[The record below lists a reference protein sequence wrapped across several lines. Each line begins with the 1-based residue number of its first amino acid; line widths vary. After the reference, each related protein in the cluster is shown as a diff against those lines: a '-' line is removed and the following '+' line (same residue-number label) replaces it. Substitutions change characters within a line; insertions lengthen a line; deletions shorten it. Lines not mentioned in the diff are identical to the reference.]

1 MLFECQRIAVGT
13 SSFCK
18 VSCWDNLPNQE
29 MLSAHGSFLIRDV
42 LYGLPSGSE
51 QSLNC
56 SLFVNASGCHSG
68 TKARIWSRVPAGR
81 RFTPHADFLYSPYSR
96 ENALGRPFS
105 GVVATCPESRTG
117 YHPFP
122 QVDGFTPH
130 TGGIYSP
137 SLATT
142 LVATF
147 WLPTGYHPKTGFRGV
162 NPYVAARANTCWTR
176 EHRLEMWELLSGS
189 DGKAHF
195 PS

>member
-1 MLFECQRIAVGT
+1 MGAML
-13 SSFCK
+13 
-18 VSCWDNLPNQE
+18 E
-29 MLSAHGSFLIRDV
+29 MAEV
-42 LYGLPSGSE
+42 
-51 QSLNC
+51 
-56 SLFVNASGCHSG
+56 VASRPIIHTLDSVFPQVDG
-68 TKARIWSRVPAGR
+68 
-81 RFTPHADFLYSPYSR
+81 FTPHADFLYSPYSR

-162 NPYVAARANTCWTR
+162 NPDVAARASTCWTR
-176 EHRLEMWELLSGS
+176 EHRLEMWELLSGNKRIPFLPSPACPCGCS
-189 DGKAHF
+189 DSF
-195 PS
+195 L

>member
-42 LYGLPSGSE
+42 SYGLPSGSE

-68 TKARIWSRVPAGR
+68 TKDRIWSRVPAGR

-105 GVVATCPESRTG
+105 GVVATCPKTRGG
-117 YHPFP
+117 YQAIP
-122 QVDGFTPH
+122 QVSAFIPLTRA
-130 TGGIYSP
+130 IYSP
-137 SLATT
+137 MLATT
-142 LVATF
+142 FVAAR
-147 WLPTGYHPKTGFRGV
+147 WLPTGYHPEKPVPRAWQHEAAPVGRGGTRRTGFR
-162 NPYVAARANTCWTR
+162 A
-176 EHRLEMWELLSGS
+176 LQQLSGNS
-189 DGKAHF
+189 HG
-195 PS
+195 